1 MTAATSPAAAPAG
14 IDLARTALGIEFGST
29 RIKAV
34 LIDASGTV
42 LADGGFTWEN
52 ELVDGVWTYSMDAVV
67 AGLQAAYADLAHNF
81 QTTYALPLTTLGA
94 IGISGMM
101 HGYIPLDADGEL
113 LTAFRT
119 WRNTFTQ
126 ESSRTLSQLFGLNIP
141 QRWSISHLHHAITH
155 GEEHVA
161 RIDHV
166 TTLAGYVHY
175 RLTGRHVLGVG
186 EASGMFPIGPDGRS
200 FDPTMIAAFDDAV
213 EVPWKL
219 VDILPEVALAGQE
232 AGRLTPAGARLL
244 DPTGTLR
251 PGVPLCPPEGDAG
264 TGMVATNSVRPR
276 TGNVSAGTSAFAMIV
291 LEQPLRSLVEQIDLV
306 ATPSGAPVAMA
317 HSNNCTSDLNAWVEV
332 FSQFA
337 DAIGAPIAKGPLFD
351 ILLGAAAQDDADP
364 RDVLA
369 YNFLSGE
376 HLVGLGEGRPL
387 VVRRP
392 EGTLSLASLMRAH
405 LFAAFAS
412 MAYGVKVLRQ
422 NADVPIDSM
431 FAHGGIFK
439 TPEIPQRVLAAA
451 FDTPVSV
458 GQAAAEGGAW
468 GMALLAGYLLWA
480 DGDALDEYLA
490 HRIFVDLE
498 VTTITPMTEEVTT
511 YASYLETFT
520 AALPLEHTAAEVF

>member
-1 MTAATSPAAAPAG
+1 MTSATTPADTDSAG
-14 IDLARTALGIEFGST
+14 TALGVEFGST

-34 LIDASGTV
+34 LIDATGTV

-67 AGLQAAYADLAHNF
+67 AGMQAAYADLADRYREHYG
-81 QTTYALPLTTLGA
+81 TPLSEVGA

-101 HGYIPLDADGEL
+101 HGYLPLDADGEPL
-113 LTAFRT
+113 AAFRT

-126 ESSRTLSQLFGLNIP
+126 DSSHTLSELFGLNIP
-141 QRWSISHLHHAITH
+141 QRWSIAHLHHAIAH
-155 GEEHVA
+155 GEEHVT
-161 RIDHV
+161 RIAHL
-166 TTLAGYVHY
+166 TTLAGYIHY
-175 RLTGRHVLGVG
+175 RLTGRHILGAG
-186 EASGMFPIGPDGRS
+186 EASGVFPIGPDGRS
-200 FDPTMIAAFDDAV
+200 FDVGMLDAFDELVDM
-213 EVPWKL
+213 PWQL
-219 VDILPEVALAGQE
+219 ADILPEIALAGQD
-232 AGRLTPAGARLL
+232 AGRLTSAGARLL

-251 PGVPLCPPEGDAG
+251 PGAKLCPPEGDAG

-317 HSNNCTSDLNAWVEV
+317 HANNCTSDLNAWVEV

-337 DAIGAPIAKGPLFD
+337 DAIGHPIQRGTLFD
-351 ILLGAAAQDDADP
+351 VLLSSAAEGNMDDAG
-364 RDVLA
+364 VLS
-369 YNFLSGE
+369 YNFLSGDAIVS
-376 HLVGLGEGRPL
+376 LPQGRPL
-387 VVRRP
+387 TLRRP
-392 EGTLSLASLMRAH
+392 GTRFTLAGLMRSH

-412 MAYGVKVLRQ
+412 MAYGLKILKQ
-422 NADVPIDSM
+422 NADAPIDSM

-468 GMALLAGYLLWA
+468 GMALLAGFLLW
-480 DGDALDEYLA
+480 GDDLPLEDYLDE
-490 HRIFVDLE
+490 RIFADLT
-498 VTTITPMTEEVTT
+498 VTTITPTAAEVAE
-511 YASYLETFT
+511 YDRYLKRFV
-520 AALPLEHTAAEVF
+520 AALPLERTATEVF

>member
-1 MTAATSPAAAPAG
+1 MTAATTPAN
-14 IDLARTALGIEFGST
+14 IDSASTALGVEFGST

-34 LIDASGTV
+34 LIDSIGTV

-67 AGLQAAYADLAHNF
+67 AGLQAAYADLAGRYRERYG
-81 QTTYALPLTTLGA
+81 TPLSQVGA
-94 IGISGMM
+94 IGVSGMM
-101 HGYIPLDADGEL
+101 HGYLPLDANGEL
-113 LTAFRT
+113 LAAFRT

-126 ESSRTLSQLFGLNIP
+126 DSSRTLSELFGLNIP

-155 GEEHVA
+155 GEEHVTRIA
-161 RIDHV
+161 RL

-175 RLTGRHVLGVG
+175 RLTGRHILGVG

-200 FDPTMIAAFDDAV
+200 FDAGMLDAFDQLVDM
-213 EVPWKL
+213 PWRL
-219 VDILPEVALAGQE
+219 ADILPEIALAGQD
-232 AGRLTPAGARLL
+232 AGRLTSDGARLL
-244 DPTGTLR
+244 DPTGTLQ
-251 PGVPLCPPEGDAG
+251 PGARLCPPEGDAG

-317 HSNNCTSDLNAWVEV
+317 HANNCTSDLNAWVEI

-337 DAIGAPIAKGPLFD
+337 DAIGHPIQRGPLFD
-351 ILLGAAAQDDADP
+351 ILLGAAAEGNMDDAG
-364 RDVLA
+364 VLS
-369 YNFLSGE
+369 YNFLSGDAIVS
-376 HLVGLGEGRPL
+376 LPEGRPL
-387 VVRRP
+387 
-392 EGTLSLASLMRAH
+392 TLRQPGIRFTLAGLMRSH

-412 MAYGVKVLRQ
+412 MAYGLKILKQ
-422 NADVPIDSM
+422 NADAPIDSM

-468 GMALLAGYLLWA
+468 GMALLAGFLLWGDGTQLA
-480 DGDALDEYLA
+480 DYLEQ
-490 HRIFVDLE
+490 RIFADLE
-498 VTTITPMTEEVTT
+498 VTTIVPTPAEVAE
-511 YASYLETFT
+511 YDRYLERFV
-520 AALPLEHTAAEVF
+520 AALPLERTATEVF